1 MAQLLRL
8 RGASETVDFYDATN
22 AYAVLADGHTFDV
35 GPGGASRIVTIHG
48 AIGAGAGLT
57 VDQVATNLAKL
68 RRLFLEAEQARSAG
82 HGRQVVLESQP
93 DGNSLLTTYDVL
105 GGLVDTGPGPWT
117 YNYLAN
123 KVLDLLIQIEV
134 EPDGRG
140 AEQTLLSAVA
150 VGGLT
155 MGLTHRYLHHTGGTV
170 FSENLAALVRGSLW
184 QSDKFTGTPTIQTPA
199 ASDAL
204 YFGNTSAAFYALYL
218 GVEQVQAFVG
228 TARWQYW
235 NGSAWTNFVT
245 TSTLRST
252 NTGAVGNASDEFKL
266 VNALGSV
273 VWDAAAVTGW
283 ATTAVNG
290 VTGYWVRWTPSAI
303 TSMTPAVFTNGPART
318 SLGLGDLATETLP
331 GDARALGK
339 LYAQNTAI
347 GFGDR
352 FNDGSVSTALWD
364 VTLGTNGVVTEQDG
378 QLRVFP
384 GASVAG
390 NNYTYVATDATYN
403 LTDSTASARVRPLTA
418 TNTVT
423 YLTVTIDGNNQ
434 YIIGLEGGASLQ
446 LRKWVAG
453 VQSTTTVTY
462 NADTMRWWRI
472 RHQASN
478 DTIYWE
484 TSPDGQV
491 WTVRRSNARE
501 FAVTALKFQLTT
513 GTTASVA
520 SPGTAHYDEVFIGG
534 MSGVLACVAQ
544 SPLSAAPPAF
554 ELAAQ
559 AAIPVSTAAGLS
571 LSSDSALYGQ
581 RVEVDLLAT
590 IGGRAQ
596 RLTGG
601 QYMDLNPASG
611 SKLDL
616 LGGDSFFVEIGFT
629 WRTKKSAPQALMGQW
644 DGDADERGWWLGID
658 RGQPRFMA
666 SIGGSSRF
674 RATGS
679 TRLEIN
685 KPYVM
690 TGEFDDSDN
699 VIRVYLGD
707 EAGSAMRKQD
717 SDYGITSVNMD
728 DTNNIGVGA
737 VTSWSTSDS
746 RTIGIAE
753 TSIDVDIHWIMIY
766 ADTVEHFRRNVL
778 GREGGR
784 HRHHHHYKRYTVPT
798 APREVYSSTVKGL
811 WLMQDAAASTAIVDS
826 SASPANLT
834 RSSGNSVDN
843 SVAGF
848 FAGGVGG
855 YERILEW
862 PLPPAML
869 EEFAGPYQFF
879 LLARPDTS
887 TSISSPEEV
896 EFAFQLSVGD
906 VDLPF
911 QASGIRFPDVYSPA
925 DINGWY
931 LLPMGEATLPQA
943 ALSDLDPGNGTSR
956 NLATA
961 SLFLKHTHTAVGA
974 ELHLA
979 GLVAVPTTTW
989 WSEWYAYRSS
999 AQTSA
1004 ILGPGD
1010 GLLFDARGS
1019 QLVVAPIES
1028 TTTET
1033 PLRNP
1038 YQFAARSARPLFHP
1052 KQAGW
1057 LYGRPLR
1064 TFRDNHVVVLSDTL
1078 TWTVGAMP
1086 RTRGLVAPA

>member
-1 MAQLLRL
+1 MPNIFRVRSL
-8 RGASETVDFYDATN
+8 ASGESVDFMDLQNWSTTEGHDWSEPGVISA
-22 AYAVLADGHTFDV
+22 AVVVGRADSQFTLRTFDQMQT
-35 GPGGASRIVTIHG
+35 S
-48 AIGAGAGLT
+48 L
-57 VDQVATNLAKL
+57 ATL
-68 RRLFLEAEQARSAG
+68 RRLFLEAQIARTVG
-82 HGRQVVLESQP
+82 HGRQVVLEMQP
-93 DGNSLLTTYDVL
+93 EGATYLTTYDLL
-105 GGLVDTGPGPWT
+105 GGEIKRGGEPWT
-117 YNYLAN
+117 FEYLAARMARL
-123 KVLDLLIQIEV
+123 VVDFHV

-150 VGGLT
+150 VGGNT
-155 MGLTHRYLHHTGGTV
+155 IGLTHRYLHHSGGTV

-204 YFGNTSAAFYALYL
+204 YL
-218 GVEQVQAFVG
+218 GVEVPGVSTGFA
-228 TARWQYW
+228 ARWEYW
-235 NGSAWTNFVT
+235 NGSAWTAFVS
-245 TSTLRST
+245 TSTLRTQNSGNVNDA
-252 NTGAVGNASDEFKL
+252 NTEWKT
-266 VNALGSV
+266 
-273 VWDAAAVTGW
+273 AAAVPLGEITWTSGAVPSW

-290 VTGYWVRWTPSAI
+290 VTAYWVRWRI
-303 TSMTPAVFTNGPART
+303 TTLGTFSTVPVFTNGPVRT
-318 SLGLGDLATETLP
+318 PLGLGDLSTETLP
-331 GDARALGK
+331 GDVRALGK
-339 LYAQNTAI
+339 LYAQQTNI

-352 FNDGSVSTALWD
+352 FNDGTIDTARWD
-364 VTLGTNGVVTEQDG
+364 VTLGTNAVVTEQDR
-378 QLRVFP
+378 QARMFP

-390 NNYTYVATDATYN
+390 NNYTFLATDATYD
-403 LTDSTASARVRPLTA
+403 LTDGAASARVRPLTA
-418 TNTVT
+418 ANTVT

-453 VQSTTTVTY
+453 VQSTTTVTF

-501 FAVTALKFQLTT
+501 FAVTALKLQFTA

-520 SPGTAHYDEVFIGG
+520 SPGTAHVDEVLLGG
-534 MSGVLACVAQ
+534 VSGVLACVAQ
-544 SPLSAAPPAF
+544 SPLSSAPPVF
-554 ELAAQ
+554 ELPAQ
-559 AAIPVSTAAGLS
+559 AAIPASTAAGLS
-571 LSSDSALYGQ
+571 LVSDAAALYGQ
-581 RVEVDLLAT
+581 RVEIDLLAS
-590 IGGRAQ
+590 IGSRAQ

-601 QYMDLNPASG
+601 QYLTRTTSAS
-611 SKLDL
+611 SKLDT
-616 LGGDSFFVEIGFT
+616 LGNDSFFIEIGFT
-629 WRTKKSAPQALMGQW
+629 WRTKKSAPQTLISQW
-644 DGDADERGWWLGID
+644 DADNNQRGYWLGID

-666 SIGGSSRF
+666 STNGSTRY

-679 TRLEIN
+679 TRLETNI
-685 KPYVM
+685 PYVM
-690 TGEFDDSDN
+690 CGEFDDENN
-699 VIRVYLGD
+699 VIRVYLGR
-707 EAGSAMRKQD
+707 EAGTAMRKED
-717 SDYGITSVNMD
+717 SDYGITSVFMD
-728 DTNNIGVGA
+728 EGNPIRIGDA
-737 VTSWSTSDS
+737 FTWSGSDARATGFS
-746 RTIGIAE
+746 EQTIDF
-753 TSIDVDIHWIMIY
+753 DVHWVFIY
-766 ADTVEHFRRNVL
+766 GNTVEHFRRNVL

-784 HRHHHHYKRYTVPT
+784 HRHHHHYKKYSVPST
-798 APREVYSSTVKGL
+798 PRENYSSTVKGL

-826 SASPANLT
+826 SNSPENFT
-834 RSSGNSVDN
+834 RSAGSSVDN
-843 SVAGF
+843 SFAGF

-862 PLPPAML
+862 PLPLAML

-879 LLARPDTS
+879 LLARPELS
-887 TSISSPEEV
+887 TTLSSPEEV
-896 EFAFQLSVGD
+896 EFGLQLSVGD
-906 VDLPF
+906 TDLPF

-925 DINGWY
+925 NINGWY

-943 ALSDLDPGNGTSR
+943 ALSDLDPGNGASR

-1038 YQFAARSARPLFHP
+1038 YQFAARSARPLLQP

-1064 TFRDNHVVVLSDTL
+1064 TFRDNHVVVLADTL